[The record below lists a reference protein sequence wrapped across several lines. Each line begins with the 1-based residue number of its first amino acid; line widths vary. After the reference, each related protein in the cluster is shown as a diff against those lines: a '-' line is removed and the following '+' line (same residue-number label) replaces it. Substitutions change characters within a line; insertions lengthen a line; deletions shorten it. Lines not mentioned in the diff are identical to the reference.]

1 MSTNCT
7 ARLGRILLSKIN
19 TPRDNFFCFRPD
31 VVQRTTKTEKNVNE
45 LSGPPEKRSFLT
57 LSILLET
64 VHMFRLDAVQK
75 TMKIEKYV
83 NELSGLLEK

>member
-1 MSTNCT
+1 MNCRALLET
-7 ARLGRILLSKIN
+7 ILLSRIN
-19 TPRDNFFCFRPD
+19 TPRDNLFFRLD
-31 VVQRTTKTEKNVNE
+31 AVQKTMKTEKNVNE
-45 LSGPPEKRSFLT
+45 LSDLPEKRSFLA

-64 VHMFRLDAVQK
+64 IHMFRLDAFQK

>member
-1 MSTNCT
+1 M
-7 ARLGRILLSKIN
+7 
-19 TPRDNFFCFRPD
+19 
-31 VVQRTTKTEKNVNE
+31 KTEKNVNE
-45 LSGPPEKRSFLT
+45 LSGPPEKRSFLA

-64 VHMFRLDAVQK
+64 IHMFRLDAFQK